1 MSTLRDAHV
10 SHNSI
15 PGPQGVQS
23 SGETAP
29 VMGRSL
35 ITTRASPL
43 IGFVPFQELLTYT
56 RHTRA
61 GRELDRGPRGVHSN
75 LECSVSGCRK
85 HHERG
90 P

>member
-1 MSTLRDAHV
+1 VSTLRDAHV

-43 IGFVPFQELLTYT
+43 IGPRYILFFISLTCADDS
-56 RHTRA
+56 HH
-61 GRELDRGPRGVHSN
+61 VN
-75 LECSVSGCRK
+75 LM
-85 HHERG
+85 
-90 P
+90 

>member
-43 IGFVPFQELLTYT
+43 IGPTVYLQPNKRNF
-56 RHTRA
+56 
-61 GRELDRGPRGVHSN
+61 
-75 LECSVSGCRK
+75 
-85 HHERG
+85 
-90 P
+90 

>member
-43 IGFVPFQELLTYT
+43 NNFSNMDG
-56 RHTRA
+56 
-61 GRELDRGPRGVHSN
+61 GRKTCLGRLVH
-75 LECSVSGCRK
+75 L
-85 HHERG
+85 
-90 P
+90 

>member
-43 IGFVPFQELLTYT
+43 IVAPPRTTVKAWYRGGQSYQKNG
-56 RHTRA
+56 RA
-61 GRELDRGPRGVHSN
+61 RTTPSPYSAICVLSE
-75 LECSVSGCRK
+75 
-85 HHERG
+85 
-90 P
+90 

>member
-15 PGPQGVQS
+15 PGPQGVQP

-35 ITTRASPL
+35 ITTRASPS
-43 IGFVPFQELLTYT
+43 IGPLFQGLESV
-56 RHTRA
+56 
-61 GRELDRGPRGVHSN
+61 GPY
-75 LECSVSGCRK
+75 
-85 HHERG
+85 
-90 P
+90 